1 MMTAR
6 QVSRIRKSFNGE
18 NQRVIFKILGD
29 KNRYRIFETLTHH
42 PQLTVSDIAN
52 ILEIS
57 VPLSSQHLKILE
69 QGNILKKE
77 KLGQK
82 VFYKLQ
88 TNNRIAQSISLKV
101 I

>member
-1 MMTAR
+1 MMTAK
-6 QVSRIRKSFNGE
+6 QVSKIRKSFNGKD
-18 NQRVIFKILGD
+18 QREIFKILGD
-29 KNRYRIFETLTHH
+29 KNRYRIFETLNQQ
-42 PQLTVSDIAN
+42 PQLTVSDIAK

-57 VPLSSQHLKILE
+57 IPLSSQHLKILE
-69 QGNILKKE
+69 RGNILKKE

-82 VFYKLQ
+82 VYYKLQ